1 MKNSAPKYIS
11 DEVRNDPDPQLPERA
26 TRAQPR
32 PELQAL
38 GLPTSRSL
46 LHQSRDSRTSMAI
59 LYYLALP
66 LIR

>member
-1 MKNSAPKYIS
+1 
-11 DEVRNDPDPQLPERA
+11 
-26 TRAQPR
+26 
-32 PELQAL
+32 L